1 VSEAKP
7 TKTARR
13 RRTAEEA
20 RREIL
25 EAARIRLAA
34 GGPEAVRLQDI
45 AGDLGISHPAILHHF
60 ESREGL
66 LQALAVRA
74 MEELNDGLVRDIE
87 SDRLEP
93 GEGID
98 RIFEALSRGETARI
112 LAWRVL
118 SGREQGEPRARQYLR
133 ELVDAVYGRIREH
146 ARTSGLEGPSWEE
159 AAFCMRLAS
168 AAMFGDAILGP
179 MLNASCGVDE
189 AFQKRFRHWVDELIS
204 DRLVRRG

>member
-1 VSEAKP
+1 MAQARS

-25 EAARIRLAA
+25 DAAQVRLAA
-34 GGPEAVRLQDI
+34 GGPEAVRLQDV
-45 AGDLGISHPAILHHF
+45 AADLGISHPAILHHF

-66 LQALAVRA
+66 LRALSLRA
-74 MEELNDGLVRDIE
+74 MEELNDSLVRDIE
-87 SDRLEP
+87 SGRLEA
-93 GEGID
+93 GEGIE
-98 RIFEALSRGETARI
+98 RVFATLSQGNAARL

-118 SGREQGEPRARQYLR
+118 SGRESEEQPTRRHMR
-133 ELVDAVYGRIREH
+133 ELTDAVHRRAEEH
-146 ARTSGLEGPSWEE
+146 ARSAGAESPSWEE

-179 MLNASCGVDE
+179 TLNSSCGVDE
-189 AFQKRFRHWVDELIS
+189 AFQKRFRQWLDELIS
-204 DRLVRRG
+204 ERLTRR